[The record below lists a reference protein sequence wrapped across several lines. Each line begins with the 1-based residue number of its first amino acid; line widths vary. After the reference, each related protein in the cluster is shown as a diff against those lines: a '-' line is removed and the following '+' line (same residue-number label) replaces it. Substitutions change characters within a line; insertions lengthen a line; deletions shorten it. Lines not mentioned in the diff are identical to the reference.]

1 MCLAIPARVASVDG
15 RRAVVEIQ
23 GNRREVD
30 VTLVTVEPGQYVLV
44 HAGVA
49 LQVLD
54 EEEARETIAMIEEA
68 MGHE

>member
-1 MCLAIPARVASVDG
+1 MDG